1 MSGSKSEGEEEVV
14 RYEERG
20 AIAVITLNRPERLNT
35 LTEPMVQGVYNGP
48 PPKNLNARTL
58 RMPKKVNKKCF

>member
-35 LTEPMVQGVYNGP
+35 LTEPS
-48 PPKNLNARTL
+48 KLKR
-58 RMPKKVNKKCF
+58 